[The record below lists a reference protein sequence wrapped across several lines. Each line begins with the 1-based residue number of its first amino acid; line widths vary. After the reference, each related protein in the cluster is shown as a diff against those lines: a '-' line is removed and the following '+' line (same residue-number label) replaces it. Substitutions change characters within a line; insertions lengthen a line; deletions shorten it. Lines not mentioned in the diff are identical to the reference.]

1 MFSPAPV
8 LGESPLD
15 SVGRPCY
22 LQLFGRYEGKP
33 ARIMDRSSLTR
44 YAWLSIAAA
53 LATIAL
59 KSLAY
64 LLTGS
69 VGLLSDAVES
79 LVNLVAATMAL
90 AMLIIAARPADEEH
104 QYGHSKAEYFASG
117 VEGILILVAAAA
129 IGFAAVRR
137 ILNPQAIDQTGIGL
151 IVSAVASAINL
162 VVARILLKAGRTHN
176 SITLEA
182 DGHHLMTDVWTSAG
196 VIAGVGIVSLT
207 GWQILDPIVAIGV
220 AVNIVRTGVLLMKR
234 SVAGL
239 MDAALSVEDHGKVER
254 VLDKYREQGIE
265 FHALR
270 TRQAAGVRFV
280 SVHVLVPGKWT
291 THKGHHL
298 VEDIEAEIREALP
311 GANVITHMEPVE
323 DPLSFQD
330 IEIDR

>member
-1 MFSPAPV
+1 MN
-8 LGESPLD
+8 
-15 SVGRPCY
+15 
-22 LQLFGRYEGKP
+22 
-33 ARIMDRSSLTR
+33 RSSLTR

-53 LATIAL
+53 LATIGL

-90 AMLIIAARPADEEH
+90 FMLIIAARPADEEH
-104 QYGHSKAEYFASG
+104 QYGHSKAEYFASS

-137 ILNPQAIDQTGIGL
+137 ILDPQVIEQTGPGL
-151 IVSAVASAINL
+151 IVSTVASAINL
-162 VVARILLKAGRTHN
+162 VVARILLKAGRAHN

-182 DGHHLMTDVWTSAG
+182 DARHLMTDVWTSVG
-196 VIAGVGIVSLT
+196 VIAGVAGVALT

-220 AVNIVRTGVLLMKR
+220 AANIVRTGVHLMQR

-239 MDAALSVEDHGKVER
+239 MDVALSPEDHDKVQG
-254 VLDKYREQGIE
+254 VLDKYKDKYREQGVE

-270 TRQAAGVRFV
+270 TRQAAGRRFV

-298 VEDIEAEIREALP
+298 LEDIEAEIREALP
-311 GANVITHMEPVE
+311 APT
-323 DPLSFQD
+323 
-330 IEIDR
+330 